1 MRRNKGSN
9 NKKPIL
15 KRPVL
20 SFEGVKRLCNVPY
33 ISQFP
38 PIYFSDTHTQ
48 RVRGCGTPTP
58 QPRSSL
64 ADMPLPPITD
74 ELLRRMRETLDRL
87 ESLSLADPSD
97 RDLSALKS
105 IEKRIKEIEDR
116 TGNQAA

>member
-1 MRRNKGSN
+1 
-9 NKKPIL
+9 
-15 KRPVL
+15 
-20 SFEGVKRLCNVPY
+20 
-33 ISQFP
+33 
-38 PIYFSDTHTQ
+38 
-48 RVRGCGTPTP
+48 
-58 QPRSSL
+58 
-64 ADMPLPPITD
+64 MPLPPITD